1 MVERLMY
8 NMETKMNFVSTAQ
21 LNQDIIDNIH
31 KIPHDI
37 EVIIG
42 IPRSGMLVASIIALY
57 LNKPLVDIDGFIK
70 GEVFSVGRTKNTN
83 KLVKNSKNIHK
94 GLVVDDSI
102 NSGESMQEARNKLR
116 GFKNLIYMSAYA
128 VSSARNKVDLFFR
141 IIEQPR
147 LFEWNFMHHICLL
160 NACLDIDGV
169 VCVDPTPEENDDGE
183 KYREFIL
190 NATPKYIPTRKVGWF
205 VTSRLEKYRKE
216 TEIWLK
222 KYNIEYEHLI
232 MLDLPSAEE
241 RRRLNI
247 HGKYKAS
254 IFKKIKGATYFIESD
269 KNQAKMIFDLTGKNV
284 ICTQDMKFFS
294 AIENKRLHNEKEKIL
309 KERNILKNAI
319 KILMN

>member
-1 MVERLMY
+1 
-8 NMETKMNFVSTAQ
+8 MNFVSTAQ
-21 LNQDIIDNIH
+21 LNQDIMDNIH

-42 IPRSGMLVASIIALY
+42 IPRSGMLVASMIALY

-70 GEVFSVGRTKNTN
+70 GDIFSVGRTKNTN

-205 VTSRLEKYRKE
+205 VTSRLEKYRHE

-222 KYNIEYEHLI
+222 KHNIEYEHLI

-241 RRRLNI
+241 RRRLGI
-247 HGKYKAS
+247 HGKYKADVY
-254 IFKKIKGATYFIESD
+254 KKLEKANIFIESEIR
-269 KNQAKMIFDLTGKNV
+269 QAEVIHELTKKNV
-284 ICTQDMKFFS
+284 ICIENMKFFS
-294 AIENKRLHNEKEKIL
+294 LSNNKILKRIEIDRNNNENIIKLKKEKKIL
-309 KERNILKNAI
+309 KETI
-319 KILMN
+319 KLLINE